1 MSTRPHTHFPYT
13 ALARCGEEC
22 GPRRPCGTG
31 AARSEV
37 GTLGLVELGAP
48 ALPDALHVVKQAA
61 CVQMIAPHLSVPET
75 GFHVVPL
82 GDADAAAMHDLATLP
97 EPGPFFERTHVLG
110 GFGGVR
116 ERSEESRVGQ
126 AGFSTCRFRWSQY
139 HSKQKTH
146 H

>member
-37 GTLGLVELGAP
+37 GTLGLVERGAP

-82 GDADAAAMHDLATLP
+82 GDADAAEMLDLATLT
-97 EPGPFFERTHVLG
+97 EPGPFFARTHVLG
-110 GFGGVR
+110 GFVGVR
-116 ERSEESRVGQ
+116 EAGRLVAMAGEGRTAPGRSEEH
-126 AGFSTCRFRWSQY
+126 T
-139 HSKQKTH
+139 
-146 H
+146 